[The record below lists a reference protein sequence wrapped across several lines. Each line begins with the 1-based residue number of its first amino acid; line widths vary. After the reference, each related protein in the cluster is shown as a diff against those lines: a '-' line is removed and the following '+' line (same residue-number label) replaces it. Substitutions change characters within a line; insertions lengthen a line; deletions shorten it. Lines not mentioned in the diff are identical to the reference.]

1 VLPSIAGEHD
11 GHAAHA
17 HLKRARAFR
26 EAQYEAQ
33 VVLRHRAAAPPARP
47 RPPGSVSDV
56 GSHGKKVTP
65 YTLQAYNTAK
75 VNSRERRINATN

>member
-1 VLPSIAGEHD
+1 VLPSIAGEND

-33 VVLRHRAAAPPARP
+33 VVLRHRAAAPPTQP

-56 GSHGKKVTP
+56 GSHGKKVTAWAHQAAIP
-65 YTLQAYNTAK
+65 YD
-75 VNSRERRINATN
+75 EEG